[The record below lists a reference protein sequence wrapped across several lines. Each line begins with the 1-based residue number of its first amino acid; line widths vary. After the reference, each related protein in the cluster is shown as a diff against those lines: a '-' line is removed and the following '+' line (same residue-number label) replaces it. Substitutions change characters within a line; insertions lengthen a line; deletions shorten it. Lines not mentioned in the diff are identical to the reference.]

1 MNELITIENG
11 LPVLNEAVAEE
22 LLDIGMMLKSLKERE
37 ESLKTQ
43 IMNAMEAH
51 NIIKVETPEVLLT
64 YVPQTDRETLDSK
77 ALKSECPDV
86 YDAYCKLTKVRP
98 SLRVKVR

>member
-11 LPVLNEAVAEE
+11 LPVLAESVADE
-22 LLDIGMMLKSLKERE
+22 LLDIEMMLKSLKERE
-37 ESLKTQ
+37 ESLKSQ
-43 IMNAMEAH
+43 IIKAMEDF

-64 YVPQTDRETLDSK
+64 YIPQTDRETLDTK